1 MYKKV
6 PTDMNFVGREKEVEK
21 FWDENHIF
29 EKSIEEREG
38 CPEYIFYDGPPTA
51 NGKAAHRTCADTCH
65 QGHDPALPYDEG
77 LHGAEKGR
85 MGHPRTAGRA

>member
-1 MYKKV
+1 
-6 PTDMNFVGREKEVEK
+6 MNFVGREKEVEK

-51 NGKAAHRTCADTCH
+51 DRRQQTGNRISDTC
-65 QGHDPALPYDEG
+65 
-77 LHGAEKGR
+77 LHVSS
-85 MGHPRTAGRA
+85 RT

>member
-51 NGKAAHRTCADTCH
+51 NGKPHIGTLSGSPTFLPVSVKPRIFAACSAFS
-65 QGHDPALPYDEG
+65 PIIS
-77 LHGAEKGR
+77 
-85 MGHPRTAGRA
+85 